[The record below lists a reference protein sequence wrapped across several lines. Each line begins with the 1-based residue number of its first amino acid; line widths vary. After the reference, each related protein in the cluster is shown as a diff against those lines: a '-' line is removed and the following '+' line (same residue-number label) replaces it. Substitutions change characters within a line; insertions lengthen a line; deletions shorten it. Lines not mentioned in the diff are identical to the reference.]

1 MDIKP
6 QSGSSNDDLLVSWKD
21 VAAYLK
27 CSVRK
32 AQRLESRGLP
42 VHRIPGT
49 KSIWTSKV
57 QVERWLISQAAKAE
71 ENVPPGKTIPAPTG
85 VMGRAMLPLLAVSI
99 GLMIWAAMTSAYGLT
114 ILFFSSSAILAV
126 LAYPLFRDSALSRGL
141 AAFFAIAGM
150 SYCASATTL
159 PDALGS
165 IVNMTTVRPA
175 FAYPF
180 VAGVRFIPI
189 PILIALTVIALAP
202 GHKGFAQTP
211 RLRYLY
217 LGLGFLSILAVAV
230 ALVWNSGVGR
240 IWHAGLPIRWTLLAG
255 ESFVLAVNT
264 ALFAFGYQ
272 FFHKT
277 LVKNCRQ
284 LMAASGIAYLLIAL
298 TAAITNHHW
307 SDINKYYLDVRRPQP
322 YRIEDRTVADDF
334 HSWLKDHKSE
344 AGTDLI
350 TLFDD
355 PEFMRSLE
363 TKEFYKQDFDDAFEK
378 GIIFGYKADSRG
390 RERPAFVR
398 FRLPISLTAA
408 LRFRPVAQ

>member
-1 MDIKP
+1 MDKQQ
-6 QSGSSNDDLLVSWKD
+6 QSSSSNDDLLVSWKD

-49 KSIWTSKV
+49 KSIWASKA
-57 QVERWLISQAAKAE
+57 QVDQWLVSQAAKADE
-71 ENVPPGKTIPAPTG
+71 RVPSGKTIRAPTG
-85 VMGRAMLPLLAVSI
+85 VMGRLMLPLLVISI
-99 GLMIWAAMTSAYGLT
+99 GLMIVAAMTSAYGLT
-114 ILFFSSSAILAV
+114 IVFFSSSV
-126 LAYPLFRDSALSRGL
+126 VFGVYAYPSFRDSALTRGL
-141 AAFFAIAGM
+141 AAFFVIGGM

-159 PDALGS
+159 PDAVGS
-165 IVNMTTVRPA
+165 VVNMTTVRPA

-180 VAGVRFIPI
+180 VAGLRFIPV
-189 PILIALTVIALAP
+189 PILIALTLVALAP
-202 GHKGFAQTP
+202 GHQAFAQRP
-211 RLRYLY
+211 RVRYVY

-230 ALVWNSGVGR
+230 AMVWNSGVSR

-264 ALFAFGYQ
+264 ALFVFGYQ

-277 LVKNCRQ
+277 LVRNYRQ
-284 LMAASGIAYLLIAL
+284 LMAAFGMAYLLIAL

-307 SDINKYYLDVRRPQP
+307 SEINKYYLDVRRPQP
-322 YRIEDRTVADDF
+322 YRIADKTVSDDF
-334 HSWLKDHKSE
+334 HIWLKDHKSE

-350 TLFDD
+350 ALFDD

-378 GIIFGYKADSRG
+378 ALIFGYKADSGR

-398 FRLPISLTAA
+398 FRLPMSLTAA
-408 LRFRPVAQ
+408 LRFQPVPQ